1 MSPTA
6 KGFEEPRQPTSESS
20 FDAIW
25 SSAIDA
31 FVKTILILVMGNV
44 ALGILGGI
52 FSAMTPTLPGF
63 LHSGSAENVN
73 SSSTLHEWWS
83 SVHEHQFII
92 IYSILFVVFVRMRLA
107 RIYPQLAGSSSW
119 GGIRL
124 QKISVRLSKDWFH
137 LIVGNAF
144 GALISAIVL
153 YFVGNFTGVRLLF
166 NLVLAAIL
174 PTIQAVATFIFGA
187 TVTNFLGGLISWYGD
202 NQLRFN
208 FWLLY
213 VAAVCDDLGIPNLK
227 TLTRLLWTRFRGP
240 KAVAASAAPAA
251 TDTSPPVIPS
261 ELPIANAAIE
271 LAQEPA
277 RITQTQTKA
286 ERVAQ

>member
-1 MSPTA
+1 MTPTA
-6 KGFEEPRQPTSESS
+6 KGLEEPPRPTSRSP

-25 SSAIDA
+25 SSAVDA

-52 FSAMTPTLPGF
+52 FSAMAPSLPAF
-63 LHSGSAENVN
+63 LTSESRESV
-73 SSSTLHEWWS
+73 SSSSVLHNWWS

-92 IYSILFVVFVRMRLA
+92 IYSILFVVFLRMRLA
-107 RIYPQLAGSSSW
+107 RIFPQLAGSSTW
-119 GGIRL
+119 GGIHL
-124 QKISVRLSKDWFH
+124 QKITVRLSKDWFH

-144 GALISAIVL
+144 GALVSAIVL
-153 YFVGNFTGVRLLF
+153 YFVGNFTGARLLF

-187 TVTNFLGGLISWYGD
+187 TLTNFLGGLISWYGD

-208 FWLLY
+208 FWFLY

-227 TLTRLLWTRFRGP
+227 TLARLLWSRFRGP
-240 KAVAASAAPAA
+240 NPIPAPAG
-251 TDTSPPVIPS
+251 TPPLVTPS
-261 ELPIANAAIE
+261 ELPKANPAID
-271 LAQEPA
+271 LAEEPE
-277 RITQTQTKA
+277 RLTQTHTEA
-286 ERVAQ
+286 ERASQ